1 MSVDLK
7 DKYREETN
15 KDVYS
20 DDNVYGGSGGSY
32 SDQYVKWLEK
42 QVKNNDLLHS
52 VSERFSKI
60 EKDAK
65 VDAEAYAVL
74 CDSEDY
80 GEGIRRG
87 VMYGIDYVKKRL
99 FNAR

>member
-1 MSVDLK
+1 MEKKIRIILERARDGVEPLEDL
-7 DKYREETN
+7 EQELLN
-15 KDVYS
+15 
-20 DDNVYGGSGGSY
+20 
-32 SDQYVKWLEK
+32 
-42 QVKNNDLLHS
+42 LHS

>member
-20 DDNVYGGSGGSY
+20 EDNVYGGSGGSY

-52 VSERFSKI
+52 VSGTSRVDLVEMWRNYSSDLFAKRMFKGETHPITEDESFEIMMKI
-60 EKDAK
+60 
-65 VDAEAYAVL
+65 L
-74 CDSEDY
+74 NDY
-80 GEGIRRG
+80 R
-87 VMYGIDYVKKRL
+87 
-99 FNAR
+99 